1 MKERTKYYK
10 CIKKKPNEVSSWI
23 SYPRSQKTVNEIKKS
38 NKEFIKFY
46 GNSILGNTSNYYS
59 ISKNNTKTNY
69 RKYINFLI
77 KNKLPFKKINNLNYF
92 SNKIE
97 GSILTSEKT
106 LNYNKIYQNIYQKIK
121 VRKNIILK
129 KKQSLLKRI

>member
-1 MKERTKYYK
+1 M
-10 CIKKKPNEVSSWI
+10 
-23 SYPRSQKTVNEIKKS
+23 
-38 NKEFIKFY
+38 
-46 GNSILGNTSNYYS
+46 
-59 ISKNNTKTNY
+59 
-69 RKYINFLI
+69 
-77 KNKLPFKKINNLNYF
+77 NYF

-129 KKQSLLKRI
+129 KKTIFAKEDLKFDKIIICTYKIIILILNSRWFKIFTIFKKSKIYKIILCS